1 LSNTALLPSL
11 GYAYGMAKNKK
22 PQSRKR
28 SMPHT
33 RAVQRDRSKRA
44 NGIPPDEVMIDR
56 MEAVIH
62 PAVYAQMAVYYA
74 MGLRAR
80 ILTLPVMVA
89 FVLGLIWR
97 QLGSVREAV
106 RVLHEE
112 GLLWLEPLEGVSPQA
127 VIERM
132 TTLPAV
138 LFYRVL
144 LECIPPMQARAG
156 ERQRPLP
163 PAVAWA
169 RQHFHTLWAFDGST
183 LDGLLRKC
191 GLLQEQEGP
200 ILAGRIGTLFDVAT
214 HMPGHIWYEEDSQAH
229 DVSFWPQVLA
239 VITAGCLLLLDKGLM
254 DFAIFDQLSER
265 QVGFITR
272 PKSNTRMQ
280 VTRVLSKTATVHDCL
295 ILLGSGQKQC
305 ANPMR
310 LVKVLFR
317 GKWYS
322 YLTNVLDPAV
332 LPPECVIALYDQR
345 WRIEDAFNVV
355 KRLLGLAYFHTSSLN
370 GLQVQLW
377 ATWLLYALLVDLTDA
392 VAEALNRPFKD
403 ISLEMVFRGL
413 YHFAQAHHKGRA
425 TDPVEYFARRA
436 NDLALIKQ
444 KRQKKRLSLIEQME
458 LTIPSIA

>member
-1 LSNTALLPSL
+1 MIRKL
-11 GYAYGMAKNKK
+11 GYACSMAEKKK
-22 PQSRKR
+22 PQSKKR
-28 SMPHT
+28 SLPHT

-44 NGIPPDEVMIDR
+44 NGIPPDEMMVER
-56 MEAVIH
+56 MEAVVH
-62 PAVYAQMAVYYA
+62 PAVYAQIDIYYA

-112 GLLWLEPLEGVSPQA
+112 GMLWLEPLEGVSPQA
-127 VIERM
+127 VLERM

-144 LECIPPMQARAG
+144 LECVPHMQARAE
-156 ERQRPLP
+156 ERQRPQP

-183 LDGLLRKC
+183 LDGVLKKC
-191 GLLQEQEGP
+191 GLLREREGP
-200 ILAGRIGTLFDVAT
+200 VLAGRIGTLFDVAT

-229 DVSFWPQVLA
+229 DSSFWPQVLA
-239 VITAGCLLLLDKGLM
+239 VVTAGCLLLLDKGLI

-280 VTRVLSKTATVHDCL
+280 VTRALSKTANVHDCL

-305 ANPMR
+305 GHPMR

-332 LPPECVIALYDQR
+332 LPAECVVALYDQR

-377 ATWLLYALLVDLTDA
+377 ATWLLYTLLVDLTDA
-392 VAEALNRPFKD
+392 VAEALHRPFKE

-413 YHFAQAHHKGRA
+413 YHFAQARHKGQA
-425 TDPVEYFARRA
+425 DDPVEYFARKA
-436 NDLALIKQ
+436 KALALIKY

-458 LTIPSIA
+458 LTIPSNA